1 MTYRKYNRYAKFDSN
16 LFAVLDA
23 TNKFTSIYD
32 GFIGLAPY
40 SDNEERK
47 KRNFLW

>member
-1 MTYRKYNRYAKFDSN
+1 MTYRKYNRYAKFKAN
-16 LFAVLDA
+16 TFAVIDA
-23 TNKFTSIYD
+23 NSKFTSIYD
-32 GFIGLAPY
+32 GFVGLAPY